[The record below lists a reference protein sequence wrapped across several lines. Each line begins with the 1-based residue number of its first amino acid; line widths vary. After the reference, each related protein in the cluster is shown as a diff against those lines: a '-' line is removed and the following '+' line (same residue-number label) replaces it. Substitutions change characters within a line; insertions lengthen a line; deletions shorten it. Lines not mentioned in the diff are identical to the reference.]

1 MTMMWNTRP
10 ATGWRG
16 ALEQGWAKLRRRS
29 ARAAEDARLRGDLR
43 HLLDQLDREG
53 ELDQVLGTLG
63 LARGG
68 IPLLLQRYPDAVR
81 RHAAMQAKIGF
92 GGAPQLDRAALATIF
107 GAGRRCVHC
116 SAAARCDEWVAAGAR
131 GDAWRDFCPGAKTHG

>member
-10 ATGWRG
+10 ATDWRG
-16 ALEQGWAKLRRRS
+16 ALGQRWAALRRRA
-29 ARAAEDARLRGDLR
+29 ARAADDARLRADLR

-81 RHAAMQAKIGF
+81 RHAAMQAKL
-92 GGAPQLDRAALATIF
+92 GAGTVPQLDRAALATIF
-107 GAGRRCVHC
+107 GAGRACVHC
-116 SAAARCDEWVAAGAR
+116 SAAARCDQWVAAGAR
-131 GDAWRDFCPGAKTHG
+131 SDAYRSFCPGAKAPG